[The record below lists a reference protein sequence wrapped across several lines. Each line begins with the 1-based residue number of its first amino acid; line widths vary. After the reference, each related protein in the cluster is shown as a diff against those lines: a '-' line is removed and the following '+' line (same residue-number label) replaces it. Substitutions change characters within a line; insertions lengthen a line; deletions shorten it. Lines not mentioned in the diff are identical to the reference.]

1 MKTERGEK
9 CNCAGITR
17 FVLAILCKKQV
28 GSQSKMLIKSQKKKS
43 HIYQMELQEFMKV
56 M

>member
-28 GSQSKMLIKSQKKKS
+28 GSLSKMLIKSQKKS
-43 HIYQMELQEFMKV
+43 HIYQLELQEFMKV